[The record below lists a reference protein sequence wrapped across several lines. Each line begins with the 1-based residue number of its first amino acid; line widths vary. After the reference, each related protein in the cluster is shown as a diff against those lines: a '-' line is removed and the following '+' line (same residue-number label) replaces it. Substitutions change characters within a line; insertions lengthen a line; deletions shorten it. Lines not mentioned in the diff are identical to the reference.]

1 MADSSTAAMI
11 AATKA
16 LVVELHAKVVQ
27 LSMRARDLADRVRD
41 VDAKAQAT
49 KERVDADTIRVR
61 DNMASLQAVTDEN
74 GALWKALKAQDE
86 RIADLE
92 ALEGY
97 GWRAPPVYEMG
108 RRS

>member
-1 MADSSTAAMI
+1 MSDASTTAML

-16 LVVELHAKVVQ
+16 LVLELHAKVVQ
-27 LSMRARDLADRVRD
+27 LSARAKDLADRVRD
-41 VDAKAQAT
+41 VDVKAQAT

-74 GALWKALKAQDE
+74 GALWAALKAQDE

-108 RRS
+108 GRD

>member
-1 MADSSTAAMI
+1 MSDAATTAML

-16 LVVELHAKVVQ
+16 LVLELHAKVVQ
-27 LSMRARDLADRVRD
+27 LSARTRELADLVRD
-41 VDAKAQAT
+41 ADAKAQAT

-61 DNMASLQAVTDEN
+61 ENMASLQAVTDEN
-74 GALWKALKAQDE
+74 GSLWKALKAQDE

-108 RRS
+108 RDS